1 MSLCGIVERNFNWG
15 MAALRR
21 RDFVCRVLSGALLSG
36 LWLSSSDALGHA
48 ASVPGGGQRDAKA
61 LRTIGFMTDFD
72 VRDDAV
78 GICKAV
84 MEGVAPGV
92 RILDITHQVTP
103 YGIAEGARFLAG
115 SAPYFPDDAVFVVVV
130 DPGVGSARKAII
142 AKSKKGQFFVLQD
155 NGLLTLVQDRD
166 GIVGARE
173 IKNPEWMI
181 GAKMSSTFHG
191 RDIFSPAGAH
201 LARGD
206 DWTTAGPEVDVAKL
220 VRLDI
225 RSATVDAAG
234 LRGQVIGTD
243 GPFGN
248 LVLNVPAETFAQ
260 LGYGLGVVVPVGI
273 GGKKYELPF
282 VKTFSD
288 VPVGKGLLYIDSRGR
303 LSVGINQRNFAE
315 INAVG
320 AGAEVVIPR
329 KR

>member
-1 MSLCGIVERNFNWG
+1 MRRRDLLCGI
-15 MAALRR
+15 L
-21 RDFVCRVLSGALLSG
+21 LGALV
-36 LWLSSSDALGHA
+36 WLSPRVA
-48 ASVPGGGQRDAKA
+48 VGQRDAKA
-61 LRTIGFMTDFD
+61 PRTIGFMTDFD

-92 RILDITHQVTP
+92 RIIDITHQVTP
-103 YGIAEGARFLAG
+103 YEIAEGARFLAG

-142 AKSKKGQFFVLQD
+142 AKSKKGQYFVLPD

-206 DWTTAGPEVDVAKL
+206 DWTTAGPEVDVSKL

-225 RSATVDAAG
+225 RSATVDASG
-234 LRGQVIGTD
+234 LHGQVIGTD

-260 LGYGLGVVVPVGI
+260 LGYGLGSVVPVEI

-329 KR
+329 RR

>member
-1 MSLCGIVERNFNWG
+1 MR
-15 MAALRR
+15 LRYWVR
-21 RDFVCRVLSGALLSG
+21 GFLLGALVAGSC
-36 LWLSSSDALGHA
+36 
-48 ASVPGGGQRDAKA
+48 VGQRVAFGQVQRASTDVKA
-61 LRTIGFMTDFD
+61 LRMIGFMTDFD

-84 MEGVAPGV
+84 MNGVAPGV

-103 YGIAEGARFLAG
+103 FDIAEGARFLAG

-130 DPGVGSARKAII
+130 DPGVGSVRKAII
-142 AKSKKGQFFVLQD
+142 AKSKKGQFFVVPD

-166 GIVGARE
+166 GIVAARE
-173 IKNPEWMI
+173 IRNPEWMI
-181 GAKMSSTFHG
+181 GAKTSSTFHG

-206 DWTTAGPEVDVAKL
+206 DWTTAGPVVDVAKL

-225 RSATVDAAG
+225 HYATVDAVG
-234 LRGQVIGTD
+234 LRGETIGTD

-248 LVLNVPAETFAQ
+248 LVLNVPAETFAR
-260 LGYGLGVVVPVGI
+260 LGYVVGDVVPVEI
-273 GGKKYELPF
+273 AGKRYELPF

-315 INAVG
+315 TNAVQTG
-320 AGAEVVIPR
+320 ASIVIPM
-329 KR
+329 KK

>member
-1 MSLCGIVERNFNWG
+1 MVEEISLCGV
-15 MAALRR
+15 MVRR
-21 RDFVCRVLSGALLSG
+21 RDLLWWILLVALMSP
-36 LWLSSSDALGHA
+36 SVALG
-48 ASVPGGGQRDAKA
+48 QRGAKG

-92 RILDITHQVTP
+92 RIIDITHQVIP
-103 YGIAEGARFLAG
+103 YDIAEGARFLAG

-142 AKSKKGQFFVLQD
+142 AKSKKGQFFVLPD

-206 DWTTAGPEVDVAKL
+206 DWTTAGPEVDVTKL

-225 RSATVDAAG
+225 RSATVDATG

-260 LGYGLGVVVPVGI
+260 LGYVLDSVVPVEI
-273 GGKKYELPF
+273 GGKRYELPF

-315 INAVG
+315 INAVA

>member
-1 MSLCGIVERNFNWG
+1 M
-15 MAALRR
+15 LRS
-21 RDFVCRVLSGALLSG
+21 FFFGALLAGSYFFPLTAVG
-36 LWLSSSDALGHA
+36 QE
-48 ASVPGGGQRDAKA
+48 ASTQRGQAETKS
-61 LRTIGFMTDFD
+61 LRMIGFMTDFD

-84 MEGVAPGV
+84 MNGVAPGV

-103 YGIAEGARFLAG
+103 YDIAEGARFLAG

-142 AKSKKGQFFVLQD
+142 AKSKKGQFFVVPD

-166 GIVGARE
+166 GIVAARE

-181 GAKMSSTFHG
+181 GAKTSSTFHG
-191 RDIFSPAGAH
+191 RDIFSPAAAH

-225 RSATVDAAG
+225 RSATTDAAG

-248 LVLNVPAETFAQ
+248 LVLNIPVETFAK
-260 LGYGLGVVVPVGI
+260 LGYGLGDVVPVEI
-273 GGKKYELPF
+273 GGKRHELPF

-288 VPVGKGLLYIDSRGR
+288 VAVGKGLLYIDSRGR

-315 INAVG
+315 IHAVG
-320 AGAEVVIPR
+320 AGAEIVIPR

>member
-1 MSLCGIVERNFNWG
+1 MT
-15 MAALRR
+15 ALRLR
-21 RDFVCRVLSGALLSG
+21 YWVRGFLLGALVTG
-36 LWLSSSDALGHA
+36 AF
-48 ASVPGGGQRDAKA
+48 VGQRVAFSQEQRASSDAKA

-84 MEGVAPGV
+84 MDGVAPGV

-103 YGIAEGARFLAG
+103 FDIAEGARFLAG

-142 AKSKKGQFFVLQD
+142 AKSKKGQFFVVPD

-166 GIVGARE
+166 GIVAARE

-181 GAKMSSTFHG
+181 GAKTSSTFHG

-206 DWTTAGPEVDVAKL
+206 DWTAVGPVVDVAKL

-225 RSATVDAAG
+225 HYATVDAAG
-234 LRGQVIGTD
+234 LRGETIGTD

-248 LVLNVPAETFAQ
+248 LVLNVPAETFAR
-260 LGYGLGVVVPVGI
+260 LGYVVGDVVPVEI
-273 GGKKYELPF
+273 AGKKYALPF

-315 INAVG
+315 VNAVQTR
-320 AGAEVVIPR
+320 ASVVIPM
-329 KR
+329 KK

>member
-1 MSLCGIVERNFNWG
+1 MT
-15 MAALRR
+15 ALRR
-21 RDFVCRVLSGALLSG
+21 RELLCGILLGALV
-36 LWLSSSDALGHA
+36 WLSPRVAL
-48 ASVPGGGQRDAKA
+48 GQRDAKA

-92 RILDITHQVTP
+92 RIIDITHEVTP
-103 YGIAEGARFLAG
+103 YEIAEGARFLAG
-115 SAPYFPDDAVFVVVV
+115 SAPYFPEDAVFVVVV

-142 AKSKKGQFFVLQD
+142 AKSKKGQYFVLPD

-206 DWTTAGPEVDVAKL
+206 DWTTAGPVVDVAKL
-220 VRLDI
+220 VRLQI
-225 RSATVDAAG
+225 QSATIDAAG
-234 LRGQVIGTD
+234 LHGKVLGVD

-248 LVLNVPAETFAQ
+248 LVLNIPAEVFAK
-260 LGYGLGVVVPVGI
+260 LGYTRGDSVPVVL
-273 GGKKYELPF
+273 GGHEYRFPL

-288 VPVGKGLLYIDSRGR
+288 VAVGAPLFYIDSRGR
-303 LSVGINQRNFAE
+303 LSLGINQRNFSE
-315 INAVG
+315 TYKISSG
-320 AGAEVVIPR
+320 TELLIPA
-329 KR
+329 KH